1 MVLMGVSIYN
11 QHALAQHIKI
21 SDCRSASL
29 SAPGVKASTPASA
42 SALRES
48 VYRFRVS
55 TCYAYESLVLALC
68 IRRALEEE
76 QPCCRPSTSQMLTIH
91 KSRQSGVPR
100 HVYGLAIFTNPIHP
114 IRMDCSLFSTQPL
127 T

>member
-11 QHALAQHIKI
+11 QHA
-21 SDCRSASL
+21 RGSASL

-68 IRRALEEE
+68 MRRALEEE
-76 QPCCRPSTSQMLTIH
+76 QPCCCLSTSQMLTIH
-91 KSRQSGVPR
+91 TNSWRAETSMDRQYSLTQYIQFASTV
-100 HVYGLAIFTNPIHP
+100 L
-114 IRMDCSLFSTQPL
+114 CSQHTP
-127 T
+127 

>member
-1 MVLMGVSIYN
+1 MVLMGVSICN
-11 QHALAQHIKI
+11 QHA
-21 SDCRSASL
+21 RGSASL

-68 IRRALEEE
+68 MRRALEEE
-76 QPCCRPSTSQMLTIH
+76 QPCCRPSTSQMLKIH
-91 KSRQSGVPR
+91 KS
-100 HVYGLAIFTNPIHP
+100 
-114 IRMDCSLFSTQPL
+114 
-127 T
+127 